1 MGFKYRYATVEDVF
15 TDLASSVESF
25 RGLTYL
31 KVGSKGATLK
41 LKQTATT
48 AATV

>member
-1 MGFKYRYATVEDVF
+1 MGFKYRYGTVEDVF
-15 TDLASSVESF
+15 ADLASSVDSF

-31 KVGSKGATLK
+31 KVGSKGATLTI
-41 LKQTATT
+41 KQPAGA